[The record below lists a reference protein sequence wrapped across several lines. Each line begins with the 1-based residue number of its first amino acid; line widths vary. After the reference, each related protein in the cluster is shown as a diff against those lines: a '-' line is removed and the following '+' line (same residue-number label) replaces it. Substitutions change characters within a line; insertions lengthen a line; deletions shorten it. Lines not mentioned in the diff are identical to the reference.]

1 MKKNIGVWIDHREA
15 VVVELS
21 EAGKKTSRIE
31 SAIESQPRRAS
42 DNPSG
47 SFESLQVPSDSKLE
61 RKKQAD
67 LGHFFDD
74 VVSHLAG
81 AEALFVFGPGE
92 AKRELAEHIDGIR
105 SLSAVPRSSETSD
118 SMSEAQVI
126 AKVVEHFSAK

>member
-15 VVVELS
+15 IVVELS
-21 EAGKKTSRIE
+21 EAGEKTSRIE

-47 SFESLQVPSDSKLE
+47 SIESQHVPSDSKLE

-74 VVSHLAG
+74 VVSHLSG

-92 AKRELAEHIDGIR
+92 AKRELEDHIAGTR
-105 SLSAVPRSSETSD
+105 SLSAVPRSKETSD
-118 SMSEAQVI
+118 RMSESQII